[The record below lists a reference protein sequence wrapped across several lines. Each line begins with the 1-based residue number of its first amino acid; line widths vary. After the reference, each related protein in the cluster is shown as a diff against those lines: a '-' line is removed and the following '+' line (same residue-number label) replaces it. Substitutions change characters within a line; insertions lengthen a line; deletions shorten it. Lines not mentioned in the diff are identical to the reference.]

1 MLNVVRR
8 LLQILLVLNW
18 VAVAGFISFAGF
30 LILAPDYMAGQ
41 FTEDFGANAD
51 AARDALI
58 GMMAVGI
65 VAAFP
70 VHLIFTRLIAMID
83 TVRVGQPFT
92 AANADRLR
100 HIAWGM
106 LALQFIDIAFGWF
119 AWRLG
124 EATGELIGWQFSV
137 TGWLAV
143 LLLFVLARVFQQGAA
158 MQDELEATV

>member
-1 MLNVVRR
+1 MLSAVRR
-8 LLQILLVLNW
+8 LLQIMLVLNW
-18 VAVAGFISFAGF
+18 LAAAGFVVFAGF
-30 LILAPDYMAGQ
+30 LIIAPDHMAGQ
-41 FTEDFGANAD
+41 FTEDFGVNAD
-51 AARDALI
+51 AARHAII

-65 VAAFP
+65 VAAVP
-70 VHLIFTRLIAMID
+70 VHVIFTRLIAMID
-83 TVRVGQPFT
+83 TVRGGQPFI

-100 HIAWGM
+100 QIAWGM
-106 LALQFIDIAFGWF
+106 LAIQVVDVAFGWF